1 MGSLEGQ
8 KGDRGVTGL
17 LHPKPRLRALVKAD
31 KAKALAKVDRAENAK
46 VKARSMGR
54 SELREWI
61 DGSIVRSTQRAS
73 EIHHLIGAG
82 RRNRGASILATHKL
96 HVSAKEHRDITG
108 HVLQPVNI
116 GQAREW
122 AELVL
127 FERRT

>member
-1 MGSLEGQ
+1 MA
-8 KGDRGVTGL
+8 GL
-17 LHPKPRLRALVKAD
+17 LLPKPRLHAPVKAD
-31 KAKALAKVDRAENAK
+31 RAAERAKVDRRENAK
-46 VKARSMGR
+46 VRARSGGR

-61 DGSIVRSTQRAS
+61 NGSAVRSSQRAS

-82 RRNRGASILATHKL
+82 RRNRGASILAEHKL
-96 HVSAKEHRDITG
+96 HVSALEHRDITG

-127 FERRT
+127 YERIR